1 MGDLVYSSILV
12 ELDALLDTRA
22 ATLFRLNPDY
32 LGEALSKDYYTRTV
46 DKFPNVDNDKYN
58 DLYQKRNKETLRQS
72 LITDI
77 GRLLDEFC
85 KNILDNTIKTPFHYS
100 PKVILNVY
108 PYELE
113 ESEINVL
120 IAGIVSIT
128 NRLTEVEVVN
138 LSYEQLTPTYVKSK
152 LSALVLY
159 DYWRWLDIHSV
170 NGGFKKVSCPEV
182 ALIGPRISFNEDL
195 SKLKLETDPF
205 DAAVELAK
213 PFIALSLI
221 DVAHFCL
228 SIKYLDK
235 KENKP

>member
-22 ATLFRLNPDY
+22 ATLFRLNPEH
-32 LGEALSKDYYTRTV
+32 LGEALGKNYYTRTV
-46 DKFPNVDNDKYN
+46 DKFPNVDQNEFN
-58 DLYQKRNKETLRQS
+58 DLYQKRNKETLKQS

-100 PKVILNVY
+100 PKVILNIY

-120 IAGIVSIT
+120 IAGVVSIT

-138 LSYEQLTPTYVKSK
+138 LSYEQLTPAYVKSK
-152 LSALVLY
+152 LSVLVLY
-159 DYWRWLDIHSV
+159 DYWRWLEIHSV
-170 NGGFKKVSCPEV
+170 NGAFKKVACPEV
-182 ALIGPRISFNEDL
+182 ALIGPRISFKEDL
-195 SKLKLETDPF
+195 TNLKLETDPF
-205 DAAVELAK
+205 DAAIEIAK

-221 DVAHFCL
+221 DVSHFCL
-228 SIKYLDK
+228 SIKYLVK
-235 KENKP
+235 EENKT